1 MLELLLLLFHVGPKG
16 NYPLSPMTLIVYS
29 CKTSLYFLWTIGLI
43 RVWSF
48 ANCNWYK
55 SLGRNLKRQNQKNKI
70 PTGKKKK
77 NLLVLPLFPWSVF
90 RLFFLIIIII
100 ISLSLS
106 VRIQKVK
113 FFLSLSF
120 SLPISLCKYDTYWW
134 QNINFFSSLSLFLLC
149 VCSRSC
155 RTFLNTSSLVS
166 LQKAKNNRTK
176 YLHKAIT
183 LQCIIHS
190 LRAVGAFFVR
200 ILLME

>member
-1 MLELLLLLFHVGPKG
+1 MLELLLLLFHIGPKG

-55 SLGRNLKRQNQKNKI
+55 SLGRNLNRQNQKNKM
-70 PTGKKKK
+70 PTSKKK

-90 RLFFLIIIII
+90 RLFFFFIIFLSFFS
-100 ISLSLS
+100 SLSLS
-106 VRIQKVK
+106 VRIQKVI

-134 QNINFFSSLSLFLLC
+134 QNINFFSSLSLFSYVSL
-149 VCSRSC
+149 
-155 RTFLNTSSLVS
+155 SSLC
-166 LQKAKNNRTK
+166 L
-176 YLHKAIT
+176 
-183 LQCIIHS
+183 
-190 LRAVGAFFVR
+190 
-200 ILLME
+200 